1 MKDADRVAEV
11 KNGRRERRKVE
22 VRNRLI
28 ESAISLF
35 SEKGFNETTVE
46 DITEAADVAKG
57 TFFNYFPSKEHVLGA
72 LVDLQVTRVNEAL
85 AAAKTGRRTRDVLND
100 LTEVLPRLP
109 GRSRTMTRSLMSGL
123 AGSETV
129 RSVFL
134 PGMKQGREVLAE
146 VFKIGQQRGD
156 IRTDL
161 DAAALAFFFQQSMFG
176 AVMFWSIGGA
186 QDLPVVVEHAFRVM
200 WSGVVAEGRQA
211 PREQL
216 L

>member
-1 MKDADRVAEV
+1 MRIAGRVAEL
-11 KNGRRERRKVE
+11 KNGRRQRRKLE
-22 VRNRLI
+22 VRNRLV
-28 ESAISLF
+28 ESAIALF
-35 SEKGFNETTVE
+35 SEKGFSETTVE
-46 DITEAADVAKG
+46 DITDAADVAKG

-72 LVDLQVTRVNEAL
+72 LVELQVTRVNEAL
-85 AAAKTGRRTRDVLND
+85 AAAKTGRGTRDVLND
-100 LTEVLPRLP
+100 LAEVLPRLP

-146 VFKIGQQRGD
+146 VFKIGQQRGE

-161 DAAALAFFFQQSMFG
+161 DAGDLAFFFQQSMFG

-186 QDLPVVVEHAFRVM
+186 QELPVAVEHAFRVM
-200 WSGVVAEGRQA
+200 WSGVVADRK
-211 PREQL
+211 
-216 L
+216 